1 MAAFR
6 QHVQVSDVAKLC
18 SRAEQG
24 EDLKEVLSGAEAVR
38 GDPEALIAIARSAA
52 LKSPIAKREQNL
64 DSSSDS
70 DNYISDGD
78 FLDEEF
84 NSQAFLFCSVYEHAS
99 PEVKKIKRFI
109 IDLFFLQMDYFERLC
124 ITGMLVQNYETK
136 HYLLERLGKAD
147 LLNDKTV
154 ESRDFLIR
162 ANQYCR
168 KKIVNINGIS
178 QLVDDPEKE
187 EIYPQKVIEL
197 RDVELTGESSYGTIL
212 SNDRE
217 LLLSFASH
225 DCDVLDYASVGLF
238 SDGEF
243 ILRCVENYGLRSLEF
258 LDRGRSDVDFALRR
272 QWLNDPGIIKAA
284 VLGPPRLQDRAR
296 IISRNYYGGKRIGDY
311 EAMQY
316 AGGWVNQDPDLIFE
330 ITLELSKRF
339 GRRIIDWWWR
349 YRCKSV
355 FRSKYTHIQ
364 FMHAVARLR
373 RERNTTRLISR
384 SFNLPED
391 VEGHLQRMLGGNSGI
406 EQVCALGLIS
416 HRQLK
421 KIQRKRARKRA
432 RTRAR
437 EATD

>member
-24 EDLKEVLSGAEAVR
+24 EDLKEVLWGAEAVR
-38 GDPEALIAIARSAA
+38 GNPEALVAIARSAA
-52 LKSPIAKREQNL
+52 LKSPIAKHEQNL

-78 FLDEEF
+78 FLDEQF
-84 NSQAFLFCSVYEHAS
+84 NSQAFIFCSVYEHAS

-109 IDLFFLQMDYFERLC
+109 IDLFFLQMDYFERLAKS
-124 ITGMLVQNYETK
+124 LNYETK
-136 HYLLERLGKAD
+136 RDLFKRLREAD

-168 KKIVNINGIS
+168 KKIANINGIS

-187 EIYPQKVIEL
+187 EIFPKKVIKL
-197 RDVELTGESSYGTIL
+197 SDVELTGESSYGTIL

-225 DCDVLDYASVGLF
+225 DRDVLNYASIGLF

-243 ILRCVENYGLRSLEF
+243 ILRCVENYGLRSLEL
-258 LDRGRSDVDFALRR
+258 LDHDRSDVDFAVRR
-272 QWLNDPGIIKAA
+272 RWLNNASIIKAA

-296 IISRNYYGGKRIGDY
+296 NISRNFSLGKRIGDY

-316 AGGWVNQDPDLIFE
+316 AGEYVKQDPDLIFE
-330 ITLELSKRF
+330 ITLELSNRF
-339 GRRIIDWWWR
+339 DQSLVDWWWR

-355 FRSKYTHIQ
+355 FQSKYTHIQ
-364 FMHAVARLR
+364 FMQAVARLR

-391 VEGHLQRMLGGNSGI
+391 VEGHLQRMVGGNSAI

-416 HRQLK
+416 HRRLK

-432 RTRAR
+432 R
-437 EATD
+437 EATH